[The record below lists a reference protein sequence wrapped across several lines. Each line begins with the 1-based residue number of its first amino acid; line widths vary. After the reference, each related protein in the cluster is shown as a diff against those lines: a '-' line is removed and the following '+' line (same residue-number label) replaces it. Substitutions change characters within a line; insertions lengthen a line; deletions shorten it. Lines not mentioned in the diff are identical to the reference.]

1 LCTKIIGHVLI
12 ALIQNPKSIGQK
24 HHPRLHAN
32 GDFTQKRLGANTIS
46 KALAKRY
53 SKSRKLTGSKIRKEI
68 NMNAILIEVTLM
80 VLRIVLPVVILLG
93 IGEIIKRQA
102 AKRGNL

>member
-1 LCTKIIGHVLI
+1 MGRKQYPPLRT
-12 ALIQNPKSIGQK
+12 
-24 HHPRLHAN
+24 N
-32 GDFTQKRLGANTIS
+32 GDFVQKRLGAGTIP

-53 SKSRKLTGSKIRKEI
+53 SKSRKLTGSKSRKEI

-93 IGEIIKRQA
+93 IGEIIKRKTA
-102 AKRGNL
+102 SMKP

>member
-1 LCTKIIGHVLI
+1 
-12 ALIQNPKSIGQK
+12 
-24 HHPRLHAN
+24 
-32 GDFTQKRLGANTIS
+32 
-46 KALAKRY
+46 
-53 SKSRKLTGSKIRKEI
+53 
-68 NMNAILIEVTLM
+68 MNAILIEVTLM